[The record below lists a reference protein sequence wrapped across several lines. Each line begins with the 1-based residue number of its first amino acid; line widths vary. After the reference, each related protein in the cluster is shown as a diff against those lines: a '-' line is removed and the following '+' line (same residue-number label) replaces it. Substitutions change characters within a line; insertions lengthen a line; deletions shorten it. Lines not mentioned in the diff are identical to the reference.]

1 MNNKRFAEGFSMF
14 TSLFEES
21 GAIPWYHRGNPQFAA
36 SRPLSHGE
44 ISTIQ
49 EAVTADPVAIY
60 CLLLPE
66 LRKRKI
72 DIEARFSCVTS
83 RDDSKAGYSFINNY
97 GQVPGA
103 IGVKASR
110 SERTF
115 TDEERHL
122 FEEMAASDPAGA
134 IRKGVWALQEQ
145 GVITSAWYLLADGN
159 HNQ

>member
-1 MNNKRFAEGFSMF
+1 MSNKRFAEGFSMF
-14 TSLFEES
+14 MSLFEES

-49 EAVTADPVAIY
+49 EAVAADPVAIY

-83 RDDSKAGYSFINNY
+83 RDDSKAGHSFINNH
-97 GQVPGA
+97 GHVPRA
-103 IGVKASR
+103 IGEESPHFG
-110 SERTF
+110 RTF
-115 TDEERHL
+115 TNEEHRLFDE
-122 FEEMAASDPAGA
+122 MVASAPDQAISAGM
-134 IRKGVWALQEQ
+134 RALQKK
-145 GVITSAWYLLADGN
+145 GLIISAWYLAEDGN
-159 HNQ
+159 